1 MPSKLRSQ
9 PQLAANAQPVC
20 EASVVNSTCQTQLCA
35 EEELLSLEKPQLG
48 AAVHVL

>member
-9 PQLAANAQPVC
+9 LQLPANAQPFC
-20 EASVVNSTCQTQLCA
+20 EASVVNSMFQTQPCA
-35 EEELLSLEKPQLG
+35 EKELLSLEKSQLG